1 MCFPMQALE
10 VLAAG
15 TGCSMDAL
23 GQSTLQNSLQALFLR
38 MSVLPSVQ
46 NQAIIQRVCSR
57 LETVHPEASSIYQ
70 ALASIFVPHE
80 PGFRTWFRGVLS
92 QGKAQHTVLSTDLLG
107 LYMSHRALN
116 AA

>member
-70 ALASIFVPHE
+70 ALASIFFLTSQDSEHGLEACLARVRHSILSSP
-80 PGFRTWFRGVLS
+80 RTS
-92 QGKAQHTVLSTDLLG
+92 
-107 LYMSHRALN
+107 
-116 AA
+116 